1 MKLKLPQ
8 LSRIEKIVLD
18 NSPVMLAAAGVAGTV
33 STAVLAFKA
42 GYEFKSI
49 MEDLERLHIEEAA
62 RTDKPV
68 NPIPPKE
75 IIEASWKT
83 LAPPFASGALTVSAI
98 IGATRIGSRRAAGL
112 AAAYTLAEH
121 THQEYKDKIKNTLGI
136 DQDRKVR
143 DEIAQDKVNALGD
156 ISGVIIGST
165 QVKFMDSKSG
175 RVFPSDVESI
185 RAAENSI
192 NKQVLENQYASLT
205 DFYELIGLRKN
216 GLSDEMGWTPESPL
230 EISFSTTTSD
240 DGREAVMYIDYEL
253 DITRGYWRAH
263 H

>member
-1 MKLKLPQ
+1 MKLPR
-8 LSRIEKIVLD
+8 LSHIEKIVLD

-33 STAVLAFKA
+33 GTAVLAFKA
-42 GYEFKSI
+42 CFEFKTI
-49 MEDLERLHIEEAA
+49 LEVLERIQIEEAEA
-62 RTDKPV
+62 TGKPV
-68 NPIPPKE
+68 NPVPPKE
-75 IIEASWKT
+75 WIQNSWKT
-83 LAPPFASGALTVSAI
+83 LAPPVASGALTVSAI
-98 IGATRIGSRRAAGL
+98 IGATHIGSRRAAGL
-112 AAAYTLAEH
+112 AAAYTLAER
-121 THQEYKDKIKNTLGI
+121 THLEYKDKIKNTLGL
-136 DQDRKVR
+136 DQERQVR
-143 DEIAQDKVNALGD
+143 DQIAQDKVNALGD
-156 ISGVIIGST
+156 ISGMIVGTT

-175 RVFPSDVESI
+175 RIFPSDVESI